1 MLLFVDCCISYR
13 GDNSRSH
20 ALCEAF
26 LDTYRKTHPGEDI
39 EVVNL
44 QRMAL
49 KPFDQFSTDDR
60 NRLRNVKAFD
70 SPIFKLARQFKRA
83 DRIVIGA
90 PLRDLTFP
98 AMLRI
103 YIEYICVR
111 EVTYHYEN
119 GQCKGD
125 CMATKLAY
133 LNVSGGPEPEENL
146 GVEYWRQLSER
157 FGIREFYHVDAY
169 GLDIEPEKSGEI
181 MQAACDKAR
190 ELAKTF

>member
-13 GDNSRSH
+13 GDRSRSH

-26 LDTYRKTHPGEDI
+26 LESYKKAHPAEDI

-60 NRLRNVKAFD
+60 NALRNVKAFD
-70 SPIFKLARQFKRA
+70 APIFKLARQFRRA

-98 AMLRI
+98 AMLRV

-111 EVTYHYEN
+111 EVTYHYEY
-119 GQCKGD
+119 GVCKGD
-125 CMATKLAY
+125 CMARKLAY
-133 LNVSGGPEPEENL
+133 LTVSGGEEPEENL
-146 GVEYWRQLSER
+146 GTEYWRQLCRR
-157 FGIREFYHVDAY
+157 FGIPEFRHVEAY
-169 GLDIEPEKSGEI
+169 GLDTRPEEGEAI
-181 MQAACDKAR
+181 MAAACEKAKK
-190 ELAKTF
+190 LAETF

>member
-44 QRMAL
+44 QRMGL
-49 KPFDQFSTDDR
+49 EPFDQFSTDDR

-111 EVTYHYEN
+111 EVTYHYE
-119 GQCKGD
+119 GKESKGD

-146 GVEYWRQLSER
+146 GVEYWRQLSDR

-169 GLDIEPEKSGEI
+169 GLDIEPEKSEAI
-181 MQAACDKAR
+181 MAEACDKAR
-190 ELAKTF
+190 ALAREF